1 MRKVHEL
8 GTKIV
13 GVTRG
18 HKGAVFYDGERVW
31 HQGIKKVDA
40 IDTMGAGDSFI
51 AGFLTAYGDGK
62 GMEEALDYAAVRSAA
77 TCMIRG
83 GFGYPHKME

>member
-1 MRKVHEL
+1 M
-8 GTKIV
+8 

-18 HKGAVFYDGERVW
+18 HKGAVFYDGERVYR
-31 HQGIKKVDA
+31 QGIKKVDA

-62 GMEEALDYAAVRSAA
+62 GMEEALDYAASRSAA

>member
-31 HQGIKKVDA
+31 RQGIKKVDA

-62 GMEEALDYAAVRSAA
+62 GMEEALDYAADRSAA

>member
-18 HKGAVFYDGERVW
+18 HKGAVFYDGERVYR
-31 HQGIKKVDA
+31 QGIKKVDA
-40 IDTMGAGDSFI
+40 IDTMAVSYTQLDVSKRQEEIPPMRSWGGLWS
-51 AGFLTAYGDGK
+51 GFT
-62 GMEEALDYAAVRSAA
+62 MN
-77 TCMIRG
+77 T
-83 GFGYPHKME
+83 